1 MIKKLLNKWK
11 EEWWERHRESILA
24 EYSFREES
32 LMKELQSTLDE
43 KKDYLNSSLK
53 EVNDHS
59 IELDYKKK
67 DIQELKLR
75 LDERKIELEEAN
87 DDLQDQLRML
97 EAKAH
102 PSAIWTEA
110 FTAGFNHAWN
120 TMKPLVFE
128 NLERSK
134 KLIHDMAVEET
145 IRNNPQWRMN
155 GYDKKNK

>member
-1 MIKKLLNKWK
+1 MINKLLNRWK
-11 EEWWERHRESILA
+11 EEWWERRRESISA

-43 KKDYLNSSLK
+43 KKDYLNSSLR

-67 DIQELKLR
+67 DLEELTRR
-75 LDERKIELEEAN
+75 LDERKLELEEAN
-87 DDLQDQLRML
+87 SDLQDRLRLL

-102 PSAIWTEA
+102 PSSIWTEA

-134 KLIHDMAVEET
+134 KLIYDMAVEET
-145 IRNNPQWRMN
+145 IRNNPQWRTN